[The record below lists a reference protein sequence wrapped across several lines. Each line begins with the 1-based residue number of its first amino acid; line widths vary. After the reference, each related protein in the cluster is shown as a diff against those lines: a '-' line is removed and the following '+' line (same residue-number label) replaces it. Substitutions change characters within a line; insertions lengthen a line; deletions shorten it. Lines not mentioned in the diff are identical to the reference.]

1 MEYGDLAAIRC
12 GGKDWSYR
20 AVDGMADRVAGA
32 LVRDAGVGNG
42 DRVGLY
48 CINSPY
54 FVAAYFG
61 IIRAGGIVVPINLLL
76 HPDEIVYI
84 LQDAGAEVMI
94 YHEAM
99 EPQMVQVRERM
110 GAALRMS
117 WVAGEQMGGADASLD
132 VVLDRVTAPVED
144 PEVDPAQ
151 DVAVIIYTSGT
162 TGRAK
167 GAMLTHR
174 NLLSNVESVVEA
186 FPMGV
191 GDRIITVLPMFH
203 AFAATA
209 CLLSGLRSGATVV
222 AVPRFL
228 PDELSGVIEREQGT
242 IFMGVPSMYGVLANL
257 PTDRAADFSSLR
269 FCVSGGA
276 AMPVEVMKRFEA
288 RFGVL
293 IYEGDGPTECSPV
306 TSVNPIDGI
315 RKAGSIGLPVGGV
328 EMRIVDDSGDELP
341 DGEVGEIVV
350 CGANVMKGYWNLPE
364 ATAESFWGEWFR
376 TGDLGHRDTDGYFYI
391 VDRKKDMIIVNG
403 MNVYPRQ
410 IEEVLYR
417 HPAILECAV
426 VSDPDPLHGEVP
438 KAFYV
443 IRPGMEVEDREL
455 RRWCIEHLGRHQVPR
470 RWQRL
475 DQLPK
480 NATGKIVKR
489 ELTRRGEV
497 ERGLR
502 TED

>member
-1 MEYGDLAAIRC
+1 
-12 GGKDWSYR
+12 
-20 AVDGMADRVAGA
+20 
-32 LVRDAGVGNG
+32 
-42 DRVGLY
+42 
-48 CINSPY
+48 
-54 FVAAYFG
+54 
-61 IIRAGGIVVPINLLL
+61 
-76 HPDEIVYI
+76 
-84 LQDAGAEVMI
+84 
-94 YHEAM
+94 
-99 EPQMVQVRERM
+99 
-110 GAALRMS
+110 
-117 WVAGEQMGGADASLD
+117 
-132 VVLDRVTAPVED
+132 
-144 PEVDPAQ
+144 
-151 DVAVIIYTSGT
+151 
-162 TGRAK
+162 
-167 GAMLTHR
+167 
-174 NLLSNVESVVEA
+174 
-186 FPMGV
+186 
-191 GDRIITVLPMFH
+191 
-203 AFAATA
+203 
-209 CLLSGLRSGATVV
+209 
-222 AVPRFL
+222 
-228 PDELSGVIEREQGT
+228 
-242 IFMGVPSMYGVLANL
+242 
-257 PTDRAADFSSLR
+257 
-269 FCVSGGA
+269 
-276 AMPVEVMKRFEA
+276 VEVMKRFEA

-350 CGANVMKGYWNLPE
+350 RGANVMKGYWNMPE